1 MANTITQLSYANTFG
16 DWVVTTNQA
25 ANELNGL
32 GFGNWT
38 KNAGL
43 MSINGSGLQVANNTT
58 LSSNVYITGPG
69 TALQVSHDAVISGN
83 LTVQGNMNITLD
95 EIVMDQ
101 IIGDTVTANGANI
114 INIVSSTGSF
124 NRLSANVANVEVD
137 LTVGRDVHIIGNLQV
152 DGNTSI
158 TLSEIVGTNLVADQL
173 VANTA
178 NIVNETV
185 SGTLVVNV
193 LEGAANDT
201 IYQTIVDSRLEAIN
215 ASLAISIALG

>member
-38 KNAGL
+38 KNSGL

-83 LTVQGNMNITLD
+83 LTVQGSMNITLD
-95 EIVMDQ
+95 EIVMDE
-101 IIGDTVTANGANI
+101 IIGNTVTANGANI

-124 NRLSANVANVEVD
+124 NRLSANVANVAVD
-137 LTVGRDVHIIGNLQV
+137 LNVNRNVHIAGDLQV

-158 TLSEIVGTNLVADQL
+158 SLSEIVGTNLVADHM

-178 NIVNETV
+178 NVVNETV
-185 SGTLVVNV
+185 SGTLVVNS
-193 LEGAANDT
+193 LSGTANDAIYRT
-201 IYQTIVDSRLEAIN
+201 INNSQLEAIN

>member
-95 EIVMDQ
+95 EIVMDE
-101 IIGDTVTANGANI
+101 IVGNTITANGANI

-124 NRLSANVANVEVD
+124 NRLEANVANVAVD
-137 LTVGRDVHIIGNLQV
+137 LNVGRNVHIVGDLQV

-158 TLSEIVGTNLVADQL
+158 TLSEIVGTNLVADRL

-178 NIVNETV
+178 NVVNETV
-185 SGTLVVNV
+185 TGTLVVNAF
-193 LEGAANDT
+193 EGTANDA
-201 IYQTIVDSRLEAIN
+201 IYQTINNSQLEAIN

>member
-38 KNAGL
+38 KNEGL

-69 TALQVSHDAVISGN
+69 TSLQVSHDAVISGN
-83 LTVQGNMNITLD
+83 LTVQGNMNIALD
-95 EIVMDQ
+95 EIVMD
-101 IIGDTVTANGANI
+101 
-114 INIVSSTGSF
+114 
-124 NRLSANVANVEVD
+124 E
-137 LTVGRDVHIIGNLQV
+137 IIGNSVVANTGTIISFSSSNATFTGVTAGNTTINYDLSVGRNVHIVGDLQV

-158 TLSEIVGTNLVADQL
+158 SLNEIVGANFVTDDL

-185 SGTLVVNV
+185 SGTLVVNAF
-193 LEGAANDT
+193 EGTANDA
-201 IYQTIVDSRLEAIN
+201 IYQTINNSQLEAIN